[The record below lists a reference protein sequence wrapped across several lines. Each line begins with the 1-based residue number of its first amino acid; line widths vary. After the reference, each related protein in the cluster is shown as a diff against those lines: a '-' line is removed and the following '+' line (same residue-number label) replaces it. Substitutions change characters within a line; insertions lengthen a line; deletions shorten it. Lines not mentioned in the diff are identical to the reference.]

1 MITLSIL
8 CLLFSNAVTLR
19 RDMSILFNRIA
30 IIALIYCFLHEI
42 VSLSLINK
50 GIGMH
55 GGLLHVT
62 NITQIF
68 HIFVFLVCILILQL
82 TSFFPR
88 KVWVKEHSSLND
100 LLFNNFIFYRTK
112 IINKMGE
119 HLKIIEYPKSSHIR
133 FSSFS
138 NQITLPFNVLF
149 NSPRFGGPKLITS
162 FSLYTTLVNN
172 KYSIRRQSAD
182 EDGKN
187 ININPWSLTGF
198 VDGDGSFSI
207 SVTKSKNDNLI
218 CKVQPVFTI
227 GLHIKDLPFLLS
239 IKKYFKDIGNIYTS
253 GNRDIVYY
261 NVSSV
266 KEIMEHIIPH
276 FDSFPLVTQKQ
287 ADYILYKEIV
297 SRMANKEHLTNSGLI
312 KILSLRASLNLGLKE
327 WVADLIKDIE
337 VAPRPKVP
345 ALENLQ
351 PNWLSGFVSA
361 EGCFSIG
368 LSKNVKL
375 KTGYRAGIRFIL
387 TQHNRDIVLINQIR
401 DFFGSGRVISSNRTN
416 SVELWI
422 IDFEAI
428 KLKIVPFFDKFPLIG
443 AKGLEY
449 NDFKKVLDIM
459 DNKLHLTK
467 KGCEE
472 IRMIKENMNTKRND
486 E

>member
-133 FSSFS
+133 FSLFS

>member
-207 SVTKSKNDNLI
+207 SITKSKNDNLI

>member
-1 MITLSIL
+1 
-8 CLLFSNAVTLR
+8 
-19 RDMSILFNRIA
+19 
-30 IIALIYCFLHEI
+30 
-42 VSLSLINK
+42 
-50 GIGMH
+50 
-55 GGLLHVT
+55 
-62 NITQIF
+62 
-68 HIFVFLVCILILQL
+68 
-82 TSFFPR
+82 
-88 KVWVKEHSSLND
+88 
-100 LLFNNFIFYRTK
+100 
-112 IINKMGE
+112 
-119 HLKIIEYPKSSHIR
+119 
-133 FSSFS
+133 
-138 NQITLPFNVLF
+138 
-149 NSPRFGGPKLITS
+149 
-162 FSLYTTLVNN
+162 
-172 KYSIRRQSAD
+172 
-182 EDGKN
+182 
-187 ININPWSLTGF
+187 
-198 VDGDGSFSI
+198 
-207 SVTKSKNDNLI
+207 
-218 CKVQPVFTI
+218 
-227 GLHIKDLPFLLS
+227 
-239 IKKYFKDIGNIYTS
+239 
-253 GNRDIVYY
+253 
-261 NVSSV
+261 
-266 KEIMEHIIPH
+266 
-276 FDSFPLVTQKQ
+276 
-287 ADYILYKEIV
+287 
-297 SRMANKEHLTNSGLI
+297 MANKEHLTNSGLI

>member
-1 MITLSIL
+1 M
-8 CLLFSNAVTLR
+8 
-19 RDMSILFNRIA
+19 
-30 IIALIYCFLHEI
+30 
-42 VSLSLINK
+42 
-50 GIGMH
+50 
-55 GGLLHVT
+55 
-62 NITQIF
+62 
-68 HIFVFLVCILILQL
+68 
-82 TSFFPR
+82 
-88 KVWVKEHSSLND
+88 
-100 LLFNNFIFYRTK
+100 
-112 IINKMGE
+112 
-119 HLKIIEYPKSSHIR
+119 
-133 FSSFS
+133 
-138 NQITLPFNVLF
+138 
-149 NSPRFGGPKLITS
+149 
-162 FSLYTTLVNN
+162 YTTLVNN

-297 SRMANKEHLTNSGLI
+297 SRMANKKHLTNSGLI

-472 IRMIKENMNTKRND
+472 IRMIKENMNTKIND